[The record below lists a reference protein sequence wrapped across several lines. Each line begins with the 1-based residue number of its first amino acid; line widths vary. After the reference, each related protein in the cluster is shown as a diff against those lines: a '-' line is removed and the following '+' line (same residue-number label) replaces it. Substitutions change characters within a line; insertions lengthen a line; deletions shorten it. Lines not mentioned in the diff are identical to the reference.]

1 MRGVATPDER
11 GTQMAQYM
19 LLLYANE
26 AAGESISPEDMSM
39 WMEKMGEYGE
49 ALKKAN
55 AFIGTGGLGRSKAA
69 RTVHANKD
77 ELQVHNGPYADT
89 QEQLGGYYLINAANM
104 DEAQKWAAKCPAA
117 LWGHIEIREVQY

>member
-1 MRGVATPDER
+1 MT
-11 GTQMAQYM
+11 TYM

-26 AAGESISPEDMSM
+26 AAGEAIAPEAMSM
-39 WMEKMGEYGE
+39 WMEKMNAYGE

-55 AFIGTGGLGRSKAA
+55 AFVATAGLGRSKTA
-69 RTVHANKD
+69 RTIHANKD

-89 QEQLGGYYLINAANM
+89 QEQLGGYYVIKAASM
-104 DEAQKWAAKCPAA
+104 DEAQQWATKCPAA

>member
-1 MRGVATPDER
+1 MTK
-11 GTQMAQYM
+11 YM

-26 AAGESISPEDMSM
+26 AAGESISPEVMSM
-39 WMEKMGEYGE
+39 WMEKMGQYGD

-55 AFIGTGGLGRSKAA
+55 AFIGTGGLGRSNTA

-89 QEQLGGYYLINAANM
+89 QEQLGGYYLIEAKNM
-104 DEAQKWAAKCPAA
+104 DEAQKWASECPAA
-117 LWGHIEIREVQY
+117 L

>member
-1 MRGVATPDER
+1 MTR
-11 GTQMAQYM
+11 YM

-26 AAGESISPEDMSM
+26 ATGEAISPQAMSM
-39 WMEKMGEYGE
+39 WMQKMGEYGE

-55 AFIGTGGLGRSKAA
+55 AFISTGGLGRSRSA

-89 QEQLGGYYLINAANM
+89 QEQLGGYYLIEARNM
-104 DEAQKWAAKCPAA
+104 DEAQKWAAQCPAA
-117 LWGHIEIREVQY
+117 LWGHVEIREVQY